1 MQKRN
6 LSRNAALAVTAAL
19 AFSVTAASAFAEC
32 DESQETAIGK
42 AIASAA
48 SAKISPVV
56 TSTGKQMLSLEAC
69 DAAAGKV
76 NAEFKYNLIGAD
88 GLYWAEGKAKLNGG
102 AVAELT
108 LTKLSP
114 NLASASAS
122 KGVKLAAN

>member
-6 LSRNAALAVTAAL
+6 LTRNAILAATAAL

-32 DESQETAIGK
+32 DEVQETAIGK

-76 NAEFKYNLIGAD
+76 SAEFKYNLIGAD
-88 GLYWAEGKAKLNGG
+88 GLYWAQGKAKLAGG
-102 AVAELT
+102 TVSELT

>member
-1 MQKRN
+1 MRN
-6 LSRNAALAVTAAL
+6 LSRNAVLAATAAL
-19 AFSVTAASAFAEC
+19 TLSFTAAQAFAEC
-32 DESQETAIGK
+32 DESQETQIGK

-48 SAKISPVV
+48 AAKITPVLA
-56 TSTGKQMLSLEAC
+56 STGKQMLSLETC
-69 DAAAGKV
+69 DATAGKV
-76 NAEFKYNLIGAD
+76 SAEFKYNIIGAD
-88 GLYWAEGKAKLNGG
+88 GLYWAQGKAKLNGG

>member
-1 MQKRN
+1 MRN
-6 LSRNAALAVTAAL
+6 LSRNVLLAATAAL
-19 AFSVTAASAFAEC
+19 AFSFTAASAFAEC
-32 DESQETAIGK
+32 DEGQETQIGK

-48 SAKISPVV
+48 AAKITPVLNG
-56 TSTGKQMLSLEAC
+56 TGKQMLSLETC
-69 DAAAGKV
+69 DAAGAKV
-76 NAEFKYNLIGAD
+76 SAEFKYNIIGAD
-88 GLYWAEGKAKLNGG
+88 GLYWAEGKAKLAGG